1 MLMSSPSPQDLAAL
15 GADVTVIGG
24 GPLGL
29 NTAMALADAG
39 LSVLVLESGPAARD
53 SRVQDLAADEL
64 LTPDTHHDPA
74 ITVARRLGGAGNLWG
89 GRCLPDDPID
99 FGPRPWLGME
109 AGWPVGR
116 ADLDPWLEPA
126 CAAFGAGKPVFSDP
140 VPGLTQTSDA
150 FTTDRLE
157 RWSDEPRPQV
167 LHKDRI
173 ESDPRL
179 IVATGVTVTGFDLAG
194 DRIAGLDLWI
204 DGAEAASTGRLP
216 VGEVILSGGGNASA
230 RLLLNVQADHP
241 ALFGGPDGPLG
252 RFYMSHVNGQ
262 IADIV
267 FENDALHDAMDFY
280 VDDNGSYVRR
290 RIAPSDATQE
300 QHGLANVVFWP
311 VVPEIAQA
319 AHRSGPL
326 SSVFLALSL
335 PVLGPRLIAE
345 PIRLKHVGQAPYH
358 RLRHLWNILRDPIHT
373 LTFVPWFLWNRRYAK
388 HRLPG
393 FFLKNP
399 GKRYGLEFHSEHL
412 PEADSRLS
420 LSQDRDRSG
429 LRRLTIDFRFSAA
442 DVASVLRAHDALE
455 TWLAA
460 EGFARL
466 IYRYPQ
472 GARDAGVLA
481 EAKHGNHQQGTI
493 RMGHGPQDGV
503 VDGWG
508 TSFDLGNL
516 HVVSTAVLPTSSQA
530 NPTLTALQL
539 GLRLADRLADR
550 LAADIKEPT
559 A

>member
-1 MLMSSPSPQDLAAL
+1 MLIVSPSLSDLTAL
-15 GADVTVIGG
+15 EADVTVIGG

-29 NTAMALADAG
+29 NTAIALVDAG
-39 LSVLVLESGPAARD
+39 LRVLLLESGPAARD
-53 SRVQDLAADEL
+53 DRVQDLAADDL

-99 FGPRPWLGME
+99 FAARPWLGME
-109 AGWPVGR
+109 TGWPVGP
-116 ADLDPWLEPA
+116 ADLAPWLEPA

-140 VPGLTQTSDA
+140 IPGLSQTSEA

-167 LHKDRI
+167 LHKERI
-173 ESDPRL
+173 DSDPKL
-179 IVATGVTVTGFDLAG
+179 IVATGVTVTGFALEG
-194 DRIAGLDLWI
+194 DRIAALDLWI
-204 DGAEAASTGRLP
+204 DDETLRSGQLP
-216 VGEVILSGGGNASA
+216 VREVILSGGGNASA
-230 RLLLNVQADHP
+230 RLLLNVQAAHP
-241 ALFGGPDGPLG
+241 TLFGGVDGPLG

-267 FENDALHDAMDFY
+267 FENETLHDALDFY

-290 RIAPSDATQE
+290 RIAPAEDTQK
-300 QHGLANVVFWP
+300 QHELANVVFWP

-319 AHRSGPL
+319 EHRSGPL
-326 SSVFLALSL
+326 SSVFLALSF
-335 PVLGPRLIAE
+335 PILGPRLIAE

-358 RLRHLWNILRDPIHT
+358 RLRHIWNILRDPIHT
-373 LTFVPWFLWNRRYAK
+373 ISFVPWFLWNRRYAK

-412 PEADSRLS
+412 PEADSRLT
-420 LSQDRDRSG
+420 LSEERDRSG
-429 LRRLTIDFRFSAA
+429 LRRLKIDFRFSEA

-455 TWLAA
+455 DWLAA
-460 EGFARL
+460 EGFGRL
-466 IYRYPQ
+466 IYRYPED
-472 GARDAGVLA
+472 GRDAGVLA

-493 RMGHGPQDGV
+493 RMGHGPEDGV

-508 TSFDLGNL
+508 SSFDLGNL

-539 GLRLADRLADR
+539 GLRLADRLAT
-550 LAADIKEPT
+550 AIKET
-559 A
+559 RA